1 VGRYRRSDEIQVTL
15 TATAKK
21 GVKKAGDDRQA
32 GRVVFKGANKNSS
45 QFTLD
50 SSYEDIEDEYESA
63 LELKR
68 KVVKLQGHWFT
79 AAVNSLEYA
88 NAFLTRLILI

>member
-1 VGRYRRSDEIQVTL
+1 VIDQ
-15 TATAKK
+15 K
-21 GVKKAGDDRQA
+21 A

-68 KVVKLQGHWFT
+68 KKESVKLQGHWFT

>member
-1 VGRYRRSDEIQVTL
+1 MIGKLDEWYS
-15 TATAKK
+15 K
-21 GVKKAGDDRQA
+21 GLI
-32 GRVVFKGANKNSS
+32 KNSS

-68 KVVKLQGHWFT
+68 KKESVKLQGHWFT
-79 AAVNSLEYA
+79 AAV
-88 NAFLTRLILI
+88 

>member
-1 VGRYRRSDEIQVTL
+1 VGRPTKFRLPATFLQI

-32 GRVVFKGANKNSS
+32 GRVVFKGAKKNSS

-68 KVVKLQGHWFT
+68 KKESVKLQVTG
-79 AAVNSLEYA
+79 SPP
-88 NAFLTRLILI
+88 R